1 MMDGNAE
8 NPKRAAS
15 EPEIKN
21 ENRGYMFSE
30 RRIYILSY
38 IYIEREG

>member
-1 MMDGNAE
+1 MMDGNTE

-21 ENRGYMFSE
+21 ENQGYMFSE
-30 RRIYILSY
+30 RGILSY